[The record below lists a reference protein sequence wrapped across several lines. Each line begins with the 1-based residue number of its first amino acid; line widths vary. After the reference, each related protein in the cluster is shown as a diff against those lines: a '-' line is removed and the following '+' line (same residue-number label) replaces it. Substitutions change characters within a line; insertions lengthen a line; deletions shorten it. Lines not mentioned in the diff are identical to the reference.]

1 MNELK
6 NSYKNVKEIFQYY
19 WSIYGG
25 WKALSV
31 SPYLHLAILLL
42 ALTHHYWSERGWWQ
56 QSLSILPN
64 LLGFSLGGFAI
75 FLGLGDE
82 QFRAILA
89 QKDKN
94 EKNSPYTLVSSTF
107 VHFILVQCLGIIFAL
122 LSKSMAY
129 QPSWLSDEYMA
140 YFRYITP
147 ICWGIGYLF
156 LLYAITSMMAVV
168 MAIFRCTKLYEIYQQ
183 KLEEENSDDN

>member
-1 MNELK
+1 MDELK
-6 NSYKNVKEIFQYY
+6 NSYQDVKEIFQHY
-19 WSIYGG
+19 WDIYGG
-25 WKALSV
+25 WKALYV
-31 SPYLHLAILLL
+31 SPYLHVAILLL
-42 ALTHHYWSERGWWQ
+42 ALTHHYWLERGWWE

-89 QKDKN
+89 EKDKN
-94 EKNSPYTLVSSTF
+94 ETNSPYTLVSSTF

-129 QPSWLSDEYMA
+129 QPTWLSDEYMS
-140 YFRYITP
+140 YFTYITP
-147 ICWGIGYLF
+147 IFWGIGYLF
-156 LLYAITSMMAVV
+156 LLYAITSMIAVV
-168 MAIFRCTKLYEIYQQ
+168 MAIFRCTKWYEKYQEYN
-183 KLEEENSDDN
+183 KEDN